1 MNLPAAWAGHAKWYS
16 QALKRLSAG
25 DRIFAYQKGTGY
37 IGHGEVIGPA
47 QMIQDFIVEK
57 EGKPLSEFV
66 RAPNATENL
75 SDPDMAEWAI
85 PVNLK
90 KTFSLSYAKTFKAAF
105 ANQNIVC
112 KLRHEETVSF
122 LIREFGISDEL

>member
-1 MNLPAAWAGHAKWYS
+1 M
-16 QALKRLSAG
+16 
-25 DRIFAYQKGTGY
+25 
-37 IGHGEVIGPA
+37 
-47 QMIQDFIVEK
+47 
-57 EGKPLSEFV
+57 SEFGT
-66 RAPNATENL
+66 APRATENL

-85 PVNLK
+85 PVNWE
-90 KTFSLSYAKTFKAAF
+90 KTFSLSEAKTFKGAF

>member
-1 MNLPAAWAGHAKWYS
+1 
-16 QALKRLSAG
+16 
-25 DRIFAYQKGTGY
+25 
-37 IGHGEVIGPA
+37 
-47 QMIQDFIVEK
+47 
-57 EGKPLSEFV
+57 
-66 RAPNATENL
+66 
-75 SDPDMAEWAI
+75 MAEWAI